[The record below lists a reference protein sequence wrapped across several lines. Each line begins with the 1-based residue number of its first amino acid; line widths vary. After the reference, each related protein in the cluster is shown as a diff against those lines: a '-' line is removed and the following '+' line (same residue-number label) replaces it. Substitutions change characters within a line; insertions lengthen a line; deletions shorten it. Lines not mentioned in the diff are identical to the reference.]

1 MTQNLNLKF
10 KLFTCTTCDGHHGV
24 FQYLSSSHVAD
35 NHERIWTG
43 ETLMSIMFIDGAA
56 IGCHAER
63 SETVVVER
71 TTEGPTEL
79 AVAVESAL

>member
-1 MTQNLNLKF
+1 MSI
-10 KLFTCTTCDGHHGV
+10 GRVHEHHGV
-24 FQYLSSSHVAD
+24 FRFFNLLTLLC
-35 NHERIWTG
+35 HERIWTG